1 MDEIL
6 DRNKLQHLPEQEN
19 EDNPLGDIDFTK
31 ILSIVNKSL
40 IWIILFIIVSV
51 STAWLVIRYTPPLY
65 ESSSILKLKVTSDAN
80 MLGLGGMGENIENH
94 YGNLTG
100 EIELIKS
107 KLFYSKV
114 MEQMDLGVSY
124 FTKGDILSTEIYKT
138 APFSVEYNIKN
149 DAFYNQPIEVVFNGN
164 GKFFLKYVLRGE
176 EVFDEFEV
184 GREYENDFIRF
195 RIDYT
200 KNYSPDI
207 EGRPYTFVIN
217 STGALHSYF
226 SNNMKVEVVN
236 LNASTIKISFTDHHK
251 AKAQDIV
258 NTINQVYLTLTLEN
272 KNKATEQTL
281 KFLDDQLEYT
291 SAKLEKSEVNFE
303 NFVLDAKTVNVKTEI
318 GKTVEQ
324 VEAQIRQKLDLD
336 IQMSLL
342 EDLKRLILTQE
353 SIEQFIPSLRMIE
366 DPQLNTIIQALNNA
380 NAEREKMLIST
391 KANTQAYRSASS
403 HVDKL
408 RTGTLELIEEN
419 KKLLLTK
426 RKNIDESIRK
436 LENSFLTLPG
446 KDTKLTRI
454 RRVYD
459 LDEKFYL
466 MLMDKKV
473 QFGIA
478 KAGIVPEF
486 QILAPASLPGAPIS
500 PKKGMIYGIGFGVG
514 LMLGIGL
521 VAGRYFLHNTFT
533 SQKELERATVA
544 PVLGVVPKYTREK
557 LETARLVVDKNP
569 KASVSESLRSI
580 RTNLEFLS
588 TSADQKKIITV
599 TSTVGGEGKTFIA
612 VNMAGILAL
621 TGKKVVLLDL
631 DMRKP
636 KVNMAFDKD
645 NIKGMS
651 TLLIGKHSLEECIH
665 LTSIETLHVI
675 CAGPMPP
682 NPSELMLRPAMDELL
697 KELHTQYDII
707 VIDSPP
713 VGLVTDGIILMR
725 KADLPIYVVRSDY
738 SKKSYAKNIN
748 KLVKTHGFHKLSVV
762 LNGLDNFASYGY
774 GYGYGYEYYTDDHPD
789 KALDSSWLRSLLGK
803 R

>member
-1 MDEIL
+1 MEEIL
-6 DRNKLQHLPEQEN
+6 DRNRLQLPEQEI
-19 EDNPLGDIDFTK
+19 EESPLDEIDFTK

-40 IWIILFIIVSV
+40 IWIALFIIISV

-65 ESSSILKLKVTSDAN
+65 ESSSTVKLKVKSDAGL
-80 MLGLGGMGENIENH
+80 LGLGGMGESIENH
-94 YGNLTG
+94 YGNLSG

-107 KLFYSKV
+107 KLFYTKIL
-114 MEQMDLGVSY
+114 EQLDLNVSY
-124 FTKGDILSTEIYKT
+124 FTKGDILSTETYKT
-138 APFSVEYNIKN
+138 APFVVEYNVKN
-149 DAFYNQPIEVVFNGN
+149 DAIYNQPIEVILKSNGT
-164 GKFFLKYVLRGE
+164 FFLKYILHGE
-176 EVFDEFEV
+176 EVFDEFLI
-184 GREYENDFIRF
+184 GREYENDFLRF
-195 RIDYT
+195 RINHTQYF
-200 KNYSPDI
+200 YPDL
-207 EGRPYTFVIN
+207 EGKPYTFIIN
-217 STGALHSYF
+217 SPGALHAYL
-226 SNNMKVEVVN
+226 NNNIGVDVVN
-236 LNASTIKISFTDHHK
+236 YNASMIKISFKDYNQT
-251 AKAQDIV
+251 KAQEIV
-258 NTINQVYLTLTLEN
+258 NTINQVYLALSLEN

-281 KFLDDQLEYT
+281 KFLDDQLEVT
-291 SAKLEKSEVNFE
+291 TAKLEKSEINIE
-303 NFVLDAKTVNVKTEI
+303 NFVLDTKTLNVKTEI

-324 VEAQIRQKLDLD
+324 VEGQIKQKLDLN
-336 IQMSLL
+336 IQLNLL
-342 EDLKRLILTQE
+342 EDLKNLILSQE
-353 SIEQFIPSLRMIE
+353 SIDQFIPSLRMVE
-366 DPQLNTIIQALNNA
+366 DPQLNNFIRELNTA
-380 NAEREKMLIST
+380 NAQRERMLIST
-391 KANTQAYRSASS
+391 KANTQAYKSVSTQ
-403 HVDKL
+403 VEKL
-408 RTGTLELIEEN
+408 REATLELIEEN
-419 KKLLLTK
+419 KKLILARQK
-426 RKNIDESIRK
+426 DIDKNIQK
-436 LENSFLTLPG
+436 LESTFLALPH
-446 KDTKLTRI
+446 KDTKFTRI
-454 RRVYD
+454 RRMYD
-459 LDEKFYL
+459 LDERFYL

-478 KAGIVPEF
+478 KAGVVPEF
-486 QILAPASLPGAPIS
+486 QVLAPASFPVAPIS

-533 SQKELERATVA
+533 SQRDLERATIA
-544 PVLGVVPKYTREK
+544 PVLGVVPRYTREK

-588 TSADQKKIITV
+588 SSDESKKIISV

-645 NIKGMS
+645 NAKGMS
-651 TLLIGKHSLEECIH
+651 TLLIGKHTLEECIH

-697 KELHTQYDII
+697 TRLHTQYDII

-725 KADLPIYVVRSDY
+725 KADLPIYVVRSEY

-748 KLVKTHGFHKLSVV
+748 KLIKNHGFHKLSVV

-789 KALDSSWLRSLLGK
+789 KALDSSWLKSLLRK